1 MNIPNVARQQ
11 KISKIDLSG
20 LTSKQ
25 RDMVRDVVSKEWN
38 RFSDRERDDDDVGEN
53 TTYPMKINLKDSN
66 AVQLNYNSV
75 PRNLYNE
82 LKTYIEGLLNKKWIV
97 HSSSSYS
104 SPVVVV
110 RKKDGFIRMY
120 CDDRKLHAKTKPDRH
135 PLPRI
140 QNIFN
145 NLCGNQYFTLLNQS
159 KAYHQL
165 HLHPGSRKLTA
176 FITPWGFYE

>member
-1 MNIPNVARQQ
+1 
-11 KISKIDLSG
+11 
-20 LTSKQ
+20 
-25 RDMVRDVVSKEWN
+25 
-38 RFSDRERDDDDVGEN
+38 
-53 TTYPMKINLKDSN
+53 MKINLKDRN

-75 PRNLYNE
+75 PRNPHNE

-97 HSSSSYS
+97 HSSSSCS

-135 PLPRI
+135 PLLRI

-165 HLHPGSRKLTA
+165 HLHPGSQKLTA
-176 FITPWGFYE
+176 FITPWGFYEWVRIPFGLMNAPATFQRFMEHCPEVRGTILQFRTWMIFLSFQS